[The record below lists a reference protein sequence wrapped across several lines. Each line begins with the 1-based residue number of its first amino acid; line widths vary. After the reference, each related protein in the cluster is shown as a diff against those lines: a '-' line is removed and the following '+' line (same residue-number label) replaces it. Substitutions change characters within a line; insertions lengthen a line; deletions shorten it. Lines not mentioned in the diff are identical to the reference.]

1 MSKNQEMGYA
11 KKIAG
16 FKTIVSVVES
26 YGAAYN
32 PPLESIK
39 LPNLQKVAGDASL
52 ALETLN
58 SQLALQKDA
67 IQHRNLAF
75 VPLPKLTTRLLAFA
89 KATGISAQQIEGLQN
104 QNRRIQGRRAK
115 AIKDEVADETGKMPV
130 HISTAQMSYDGVLD
144 NFDKFVKQVQT
155 IPEFQ
160 PNEAELQ
167 VAQLQALYADLKAK
181 NDAVIKVNTDIF
193 NSRVARNEIMD
204 KEKEGLHD
212 LSLSVKNY
220 VKAVYGTTDPK
231 YRVISKISIKKN

>member
-1 MSKNQEMGYA
+1 
-11 KKIAG
+11 
-16 FKTIVSVVES
+16 
-26 YGAAYN
+26 
-32 PPLESIK
+32 
-39 LPNLQKVAGDASL
+39 
-52 ALETLN
+52 
-58 SQLALQKDA
+58 
-67 IQHRNLAF
+67 
-75 VPLPKLTTRLLAFA
+75 
-89 KATGISAQQIEGLQN
+89 
-104 QNRRIQGRRAK
+104 
-115 AIKDEVADETGKMPV
+115 V